1 MNWEKLLCPLRPG
14 ESKRNV
20 SLGESRRIFEQDYDR
35 VIFSYPFR
43 CLQDKTQV
51 FPLPK
56 TDFVHTRLT
65 HSLEVS
71 SVGRSLGKR
80 TGLETLDRHP
90 ELKKAGFSEF
100 DFGAIVAAAALAH
113 DIGNPPFG
121 HSGEDAISNYFL
133 EDEFGEKIQSHLTPV
148 QWEDLTHYEGN
159 AQGFRLLTRENYQ
172 GLKITFATLAAFS
185 KYPRESLFPE
195 KNPDRRSQKKYGFF
209 QSEKEKFR
217 KVAHQT
223 GLIRFGKKYAAWAR
237 HPLAFLV
244 EAADD
249 ICYSIIDL
257 EDGCNLG
264 LVSIKDTQELL
275 SPILGK
281 KFNYKKFQR
290 INEKREKASLLR
302 AMAISSLIEE
312 VSAAFLDVEKEI
324 LEGRFD
330 QALTSVIPAQPEL
343 KQIIRISVEKIY
355 HSLPVLEKEAAG
367 FEVLSGLIDA
377 YVKASFDYFITGGK
391 PNRKNTSIIHLF
403 PEDLKS
409 TMKESTL
416 YPIIMGC
423 LDHITLMTDSTA
435 LDTYRKIKGIALPGI

>member
-1 MNWEKLLCPLRPG
+1 MNWEELLCPLRLG
-14 ESKRNV
+14 EPAKTV

-35 VIFSYPFR
+35 IIFSYPFR

-51 FPLPK
+51 FPLAR

-80 TGLETLDRHP
+80 TGLEILGRHP
-90 ELKKAGFSEF
+90 ELTKAGFSEF

-133 EDEFGEKIQSHLTPV
+133 EDEFGEKIRGHLTPA
-148 QWEDLTHYEGN
+148 QWEDLTHFEGN

-172 GLKITFATLAAFS
+172 GLRITYATLAAFS

-195 KNPDRRSQKKYGFF
+195 MDPERRSQKKYGFF

-217 KVAHQT
+217 KVAQQT
-223 GLIRFGKKYAAWAR
+223 GLMNLGGKNMAWSR
-237 HPLAFLV
+237 HPLTFLV

-264 LVSIKDTQELL
+264 LVSIEHTQELL

-281 KFNYKKFQR
+281 KFNAAKFKR
-290 INEKREKASLLR
+290 IREKREKASILR
-302 AMAISSLIEE
+302 AMAIAALIEQ
-312 VSAAFLDVEKEI
+312 VSLAFLDVEKEI

-330 QALTSVIPAQPEL
+330 QALTSVIPSSKQL
-343 KQIIRISVEKIY
+343 KQIIRVSVDHIY
-355 HSLPVLEKEAAG
+355 HSIPVLEKEAAG
-367 FEVLSGLIDA
+367 FEVLSGLISA
-377 YVKASFDYFITGGK
+377 YVKASFDHFVTKGN
-391 PNRKNTSIIHLF
+391 PSRKNTSIIHLF
-403 PEDLKS
+403 PEELKS
-409 TMKESTL
+409 ILDEETL

>member
-1 MNWEKLLCPLRPG
+1 MNWEKLLCPLRLG
-14 ESKRNV
+14 EPEKSV
-20 SLGESRRIFEQDYDR
+20 SLGESRSIFEQDYDR
-35 VIFSYPFR
+35 IIFSYPFR

-80 TGLETLDRHP
+80 TGLEIINRHP
-90 ELKKAGFSEF
+90 QLKISGYSEF

-133 EDEFGEKIQSHLTPV
+133 EDEFSENIHSHLSPAE
-148 QWEDLTHYEGN
+148 WEDLTHYEGN

-185 KYPRESLFPE
+185 KYPRESLLPQ
-195 KNPDRRSQKKYGFF
+195 KDPHRRSQKKYGFF

-217 KVAHQT
+217 KVANQT
-223 GLIRFGKKYAAWAR
+223 GLIPFEKKKACWSR

-257 EDGCNLG
+257 EDGCNLN
-264 LVSIKDTQELL
+264 LVSIEKTQELL

-281 KFNYKKFQR
+281 KFNHAKFKR
-290 INEKREKASLLR
+290 IGEKREKASVLR
-302 AMAISSLIEE
+302 AMAIFSLIEE
-312 VSAAFLDVEKEI
+312 VSAAFLDAEDDI
-324 LEGRFD
+324 MHGRFD
-330 QALTSVIPAQPEL
+330 QALTSVIPSNPEL
-343 KQIIRISVEKIY
+343 KQIIRISIERIY

-367 FEVLSGLIDA
+367 FEVLSGLINA
-377 YVKASFDYFITGGK
+377 YVKAAFNYFNSKGN
-391 PNRKNTSIIHLF
+391 PSRKNTSIIHLF
-403 PEDLKS
+403 PEDLKVVL
-409 TMKESTL
+409 KESSL
-416 YPIIMGC
+416 YPVILGC

>member
-1 MNWEKLLCPLRPG
+1 MNWEKLLCPIRLG
-14 ESKRNV
+14 EPVKKV

-35 VIFSYPFR
+35 IIFSYPFR

-80 TGLETLDRHP
+80 TGIEILDRHP
-90 ELKKAGFSEF
+90 ELKQTGFSEF

-121 HSGEDAISNYFL
+121 HSGEDAISNYFM
-133 EDEFGEKIQSHLTPV
+133 EDEFGEKIRPHMTPA

-159 AQGFRLLTRENYQ
+159 AQGFRLLTRDNYQ

-185 KYPRESLFPE
+185 KYPRQSLFPE
-195 KNPDRRSQKKYGFF
+195 KDPGRRSQKKYGFF
-209 QSEKEKFR
+209 QAEKEKFS
-217 KVAHQT
+217 KVASET
-223 GLIRFGKKYAAWAR
+223 GLILFGKKNTAWSR
-237 HPLAFLV
+237 HPLTFLV

-264 LVSIKDTQELL
+264 LVSIENTQELL

-281 KFNYKKFQR
+281 KFDYAKFKS
-290 INEKREKASLLR
+290 IHEKREKASVLR
-302 AMAISSLIEE
+302 ALAISSLIEE
-312 VSAAFLDVEKEI
+312 VSDVFLDAEKEI
-324 LEGRFD
+324 LEGTFD
-330 QALTSVIPAQPEL
+330 QALTTVIPSHPDL
-343 KQIIRISVEKIY
+343 KQIIQISIEKIY

-367 FEVLSGLIDA
+367 FEVLSGLINA
-377 YVKASFDYFITGGK
+377 YVKASFDYFLTEGK

-403 PEDLKS
+403 PEDLK
-409 TMKESTL
+409 TILNESTL

>member
-14 ESKRNV
+14 ESGAKTTAR
-20 SLGESRRIFEQDYDR
+20 ESRSLFEQDYDR
-35 VIFSYPFR
+35 IIFSYPFR

-80 TGLETLDRHP
+80 TGAVMVERYYN
-90 ELKKAGFSEF
+90 LKKSGLTEF
-100 DFGAIVAAAALAH
+100 DWGAIVAAAALAH

-121 HSGEDAISNYFL
+121 HSGEDAISNYFI
-133 EDEFGEKIQSHLTPV
+133 EDPFGERIRPYLTPAE
-148 QWEDLTHYEGN
+148 WEDLTHFEGN
-159 AQGFRLLTRENYQ
+159 AQGFRLLTKDNYQ
-172 GLKITFATLAAFS
+172 GLKITYATLAAFS

-195 KNPDRRSQKKYGFF
+195 RDPGRRSQKKYGFF
-209 QSEKEKFR
+209 QAEKEKF
-217 KVAHQT
+217 KQVAART
-223 GLIRFGKKYAAWAR
+223 DLLPLGNKNLGWSR

-264 LVSIKDTQELL
+264 LVSMENTQELL
-275 SPILGK
+275 VPIVGE
-281 KFNYKKFQR
+281 KFNYAKFKR
-290 INEKREKASLLR
+290 IAEVREKASILR
-302 AMAISSLIEE
+302 ALAISTLVEE
-312 VSAAFLDVEKEI
+312 VCESFVDVEKKM
-324 LEGRFD
+324 LEGKFD
-330 QALTSVIPAQPEL
+330 RALTSVIPSEKKL
-343 KQIIRISVEKIY
+343 NQIIEISIQRIY

-367 FEVLSGLIDA
+367 FEVLSGLINA
-377 YVKASFDYFITGGK
+377 YVKAAFDFFEKKGNPG
-391 PNRKNTSIIHLF
+391 RKNASIIQLF
-403 PEDLKS
+403 PEGLKTALQGKS
-409 TMKESTL
+409 L
-416 YPIIMGC
+416 YPILMAC

-435 LDTYRKIKGIALPGI
+435 LDTFRKIKGISLPGI

>member
-1 MNWEKLLCPLRPG
+1 MNWEKLLCPVRPG
-14 ESKRNV
+14 EPVKNKLRID
-20 SLGESRRIFEQDYDR
+20 SRSIFEQDYDR
-35 VIFSYPFR
+35 IIFSYPFR

-80 TGLETLDRHP
+80 TGAEIVERHP
-90 ELKKAGFSEF
+90 QLRTSGYSGF

-121 HSGEDAISNYFL
+121 HSGEDAISDYFL
-133 EDEFGEKIQSHLTPV
+133 TDEFGEKIRTFLNPPE
-148 QWEDLTHYEGN
+148 WEDITHFEGN

-185 KYPRESLFPE
+185 KYPRESFFPE
-195 KNPDRRSQKKYGFF
+195 KDPGRRSQKKYGFF
-209 QSEKEKFR
+209 QSEKDKFIQ
-217 KVAHQT
+217 VAEQT
-223 GLIRFGKKYAAWAR
+223 GLISLGKQHAGWVR
-237 HPLAFLV
+237 HPLTFLV

-264 LVSIKDTQELL
+264 LVSIDQTQELL
-275 SPILGK
+275 APILGK
-281 KFNYKKFQR
+281 KFNRNKFER
-290 INEKREKASLLR
+290 IGAKREKASVLR
-302 AMAISSLIEE
+302 ALAISKLIEE
-312 VSAAFLDVEKEI
+312 VSSAFLDVEKEM

-330 QALTSVIPAQPEL
+330 RALTSVIPSDQAL
-343 KQIIRISVEKIY
+343 KRIIRISIDHIY
-355 HSLPVLEKEAAG
+355 QSLPVLEKEAAG
-367 FEVLSGLIDA
+367 FEVLSGLINA
-377 YVKASFDYFITGGK
+377 YVKAAHDHFITCGN
-391 PNRKNTSIIHLF
+391 PNRKYSSLIRLF
-403 PEDLKS
+403 PED
-409 TMKESTL
+409 MKNALEANSL
-416 YPIIMGC
+416 YTIIMAC

-435 LDTYRKIKGIALPGI
+435 LDTYRMIKGIALPGT